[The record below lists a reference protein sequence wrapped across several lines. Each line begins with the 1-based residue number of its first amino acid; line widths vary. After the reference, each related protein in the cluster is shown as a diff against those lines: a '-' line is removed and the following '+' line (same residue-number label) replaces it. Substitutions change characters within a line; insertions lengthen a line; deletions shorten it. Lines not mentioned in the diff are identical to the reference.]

1 MRTEFSRMPGE
12 ARLWIFAAERV
23 LTDDEQQQL
32 FDELDGFLEEW
43 KAHGEPLSA
52 ARDLRYGQFLLVA
65 ADESTAGASGCSI
78 DALTGVLRRV
88 EGRLGVEL
96 ASNAPVFYRDEQGVR
111 RVTRARFAKMAGTG
125 EVTPAVTVFD
135 NTIARVADVR
145 EGRWERPARESWHA
159 RAFFA
164 PVPATP

>member
-1 MRTEFSRMPGE
+1 MRTEFSRMPGD

-23 LTDDEQQQL
+23 LTADEQRQL
-32 FDELDGFLEEW
+32 FDELDAFLDEW
-43 KAHGEPLSA
+43 RAHGEPLSA
-52 ARDLRYGQFLLVA
+52 ARDLRYGQFLMVS

-78 DALTGVLRRV
+78 DALTSVLRRV

-96 ASNAPVFYRDEQGVR
+96 ANHAPVFYRDEQGVR
-111 RVTRARFAKMAGTG
+111 RVTRAQFAQRAGAG
-125 EVTPAVTVFD
+125 EITADAIVFD
-135 NTIARVADVR
+135 NTAGRVADVR

-164 PVPATP
+164 PASTTP

>member
-1 MRTEFSRMPGE
+1 MPGD
-12 ARLWIFAAERV
+12 ARLWIFAAERA
-23 LTDDEQQQL
+23 LDAAEQREL
-32 FDELDGFLEEW
+32 FAELDAFLDEW

-65 ADESTAGASGCSI
+65 ADESAAGASGCSI

-96 ASNAPVFYRDEQGVR
+96 ATNAPVFYRDEQGVR
-111 RVTRARFAKMAGTG
+111 RVTRAQFTKMAAAG
-125 EVTPAVTVFD
+125 EVTPDVTVFD
-135 NTIARVADVR
+135 NTAARVADVR

-164 PVPATP
+164 AVPTTS